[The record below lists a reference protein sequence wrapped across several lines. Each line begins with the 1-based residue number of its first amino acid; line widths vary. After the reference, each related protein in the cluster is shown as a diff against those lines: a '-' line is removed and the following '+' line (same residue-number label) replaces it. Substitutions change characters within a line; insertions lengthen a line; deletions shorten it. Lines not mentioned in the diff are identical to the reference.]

1 MNYVIYG
8 AGYRGKRLLNYIGE
22 KKVCAFIDVD
32 TEKQGKP
39 YCGVPVISLD
49 EYLKKYESCFIII
62 TPAYVNGIE
71 EMLNRRNIYQYSNLS
86 DMPSG
91 SCDTHNYRRHILLC
105 ELCGKP
111 GQCDRGNSCQGR
123 V

>member
-8 AGYRGKRLLNYIGE
+8 AGYRGKRLLNYIGA

-39 YCGVPVISLD
+39 YCGVPAD
-49 EYLKKYESCFIII
+49 QDGAC
-62 TPAYVNGIE
+62 PGG
-71 EMLNRRNIYQYSNLS
+71 QW
-86 DMPSG
+86 G
-91 SCDTHNYRRHILLC
+91 S
-105 ELCGKP
+105 
-111 GQCDRGNSCQGR
+111 RG